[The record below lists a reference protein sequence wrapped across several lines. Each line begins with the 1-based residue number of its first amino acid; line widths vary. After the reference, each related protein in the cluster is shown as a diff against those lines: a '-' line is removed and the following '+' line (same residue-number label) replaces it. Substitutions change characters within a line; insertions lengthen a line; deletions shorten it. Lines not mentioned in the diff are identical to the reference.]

1 MFSHRATKAHSNTP
15 SSFSPSSVFTN
26 NSQNIL
32 KSLVKAKLSE
42 GADRLESGFPHRVP
56 QLPHQHPEKQQHQS
70 QESEEHPHVQAQ
82 IPTPAHGQRQRG
94 GRHLKPLGHRHG
106 GGQKHLTFATS
117 RNASFL
123 QLGSSWMLDVQWE
136 PFIHGYPA
144 CFLVLFLVFSC
155 VSMVNPAC
163 RRVPSVRENLLKG

>member
-1 MFSHRATKAHSNTP
+1 MNIHFLLSIGKQNHLWSKWKAFTVFLHRATKAHSYTP

-56 QLPHQHPEKQQHQS
+56 QLPQQHPEKQQHQS

-82 IPTPAHGQRQRG
+82 VPTPAHGQRQRG

-106 GGQKHLTFATS
+106 GGQKPDFATS
-117 RNASFL
+117 RTLLSFNL
-123 QLGSSWMLDVQWE
+123 DLLG
-136 PFIHGYPA
+136 
-144 CFLVLFLVFSC
+144 C
-155 VSMVNPAC
+155 
-163 RRVPSVRENLLKG
+163 